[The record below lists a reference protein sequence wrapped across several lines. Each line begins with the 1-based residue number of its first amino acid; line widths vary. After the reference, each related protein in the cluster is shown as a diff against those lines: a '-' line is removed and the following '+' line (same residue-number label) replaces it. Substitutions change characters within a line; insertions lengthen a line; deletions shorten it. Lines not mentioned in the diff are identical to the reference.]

1 MRKWLT
7 TPRGM
12 TCFLIVL
19 HLIFFAGILM
29 PASGVEGP
37 SSSSETL
44 DGTPIEAADY
54 QLLIRRIEALE
65 ARIAALESEDDP
77 SIAPEIGEP
86 TEDTVSLEKPILYVR
101 TEEWCSPCR
110 IFKSELE
117 ALKADYQRRGVEF
130 PIEVAINPEN
140 RKWSGN
146 SIPQFSYVSRAG
158 QQSNLVG
165 YTRGQLAR
173 MIERMVR

>member
-1 MRKWLT
+1 MKQWLT
-7 TPRGM
+7 TPKGM
-12 TCFLIVL
+12 TLFILFI
-19 HLIFFAGILM
+19 HLIFFVGILM
-29 PASGVEGP
+29 PALGVEGP

-44 DGTPIEAADY
+44 DGTPVEAADY

-65 ARIAALESEDDP
+65 ARIAALESKYDP
-77 SIAPEIGEP
+77 SAAPEIEEP
-86 TEDTVSLEKPILYVR
+86 IEGTVSLEKPILYVR
-101 TEEWCSPCR
+101 TEDWCSPCK
-110 IFKSELE
+110 IFKAELE

-146 SIPQFSYVSRAG
+146 SIPQFSYISRAG

-173 MIERMVR
+173 MIERMIE